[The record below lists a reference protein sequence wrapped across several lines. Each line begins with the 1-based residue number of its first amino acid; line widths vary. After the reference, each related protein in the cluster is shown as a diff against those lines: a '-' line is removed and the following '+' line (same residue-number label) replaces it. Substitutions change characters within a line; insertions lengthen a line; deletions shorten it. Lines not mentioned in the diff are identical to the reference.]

1 MIIEDLIKKFKK
13 PKFLNPVCAKN
24 IGNLDLEFFIN
35 FKNDIF
41 SKYDVENE
49 KYVTEEFVFN
59 KCKRIVGK
67 TPHFKTTEQLYSKL
81 DFDYE
86 LSNIC
91 QPIVTEVNK
100 YITNSVPVLIQ
111 IATLSPNQTLYWH
124 TDTFLYHQFSNK
136 IHLPLQTNSRSI
148 YEVFTLENE
157 YKRMHL
163 SEGSLWNI
171 NNLILHRS
179 GNFGELSRV
188 HLIIDFIDK
197 DILSELDKTGINYF
211 HTRLD
216 EMSDLEKNQLHELKK
231 YFQSKEG

>member
-1 MIIEDLIKKFKK
+1 MNIEDLIKKFKK

-24 IGNLDLEFFIN
+24 IGNIDLEFFTN
-35 FKNDIF
+35 FKNNIL
-41 SKYDVENE
+41 SKYDVEHE
-49 KYVTEEFVFN
+49 KYITEELVFN
-59 KCKRIVGK
+59 KSKRIVGK
-67 TPHFKTTEQLYSKL
+67 TPYFKTTEQLYSKL

-86 LSNIC
+86 LLNIC
-91 QPIVTEVNK
+91 EPIVAEVNK
-100 YITNSVPVLIQ
+100 FIVNSAPVLIQ

-124 TDTFLYHQFSNK
+124 IDTFLYHQFSNK
-136 IHLPLQTNSRSI
+136 IHLPVQTNPRSI

-163 SEGSLWNI
+163 FEGSLWNI

-179 GNFGELSRV
+179 GNFGEVSRV

-211 HTRLD
+211 HTRL
-216 EMSDLEKNQLHELKK
+216 ESMSALEKLQLIELKK
-231 YFQSKEG
+231 HFQSKEG